1 MWRRR
6 DSLMGTVPVHV
17 RAGLSIGS
25 VLTGLLVA
33 LSSTVLLTIGIGRVL
48 VERGYELSGILR
60 ADPFWA
66 SASAGTAFVVATF
79 LSYLW
84 GGYTAG
90 RMGRGAGF
98 LHGIL
103 VPILTI
109 VAGAVLGYV
118 AVGLRGIDALEVPF
132 GVGTLPLDANLNRL
146 GVGVAAA
153 YALAMLIGGAWGGV
167 MGTRWHTKLEGLLRP
182 LPERRDADTF
192 TDLREGP

>member
-6 DSLMGTVPVHV
+6 DTLMGAVPVHV
-17 RAGLSIGS
+17 RGGFSIGS
-25 VLTGLLVA
+25 VLAGVLVA
-33 LSSTVLLTIGIGRVL
+33 LSSTALLTIGIGQVL
-48 VERGYELSGILR
+48 VERGYELSEILR

-66 SASAGTAFVVATF
+66 SASAGTAFVLATF

-98 LHGIL
+98 LHGVL

-109 VAGAVLGYV
+109 LAGAVLGYV
-118 AVGLRGIDALEVPF
+118 AVGLRDIDVIEVPF
-132 GVGTLPLDANLNRL
+132 GVGALPLDANLNSL
-146 GVGVAAA
+146 GLGVAAA

-167 MGTRWHTKLEGLLRP
+167 MGVRWHTKLEGLLP
-182 LPERRDADTF
+182 QLPERGGPDTF
-192 TDLREGP
+192 TDLR